1 MKVGII
7 GAGASGMMAAVTAS
21 NYNATVTLLEKKE
34 RVGQKLLATGNGK
47 CNLSNLEF
55 DMNKYYCADKDKL
68 HTIFGVY
75 SLWDM
80 LSFFESRGMMVRS
93 KNGYLYPYS
102 EQAST
107 VLDVFRRNLE
117 ADNIEI
123 ETNCDIISAN
133 YQKDTNTF
141 MVTGSGKV
149 WEFDKLVIACGGPAS
164 LKKKDGLTGF
174 KLAEGFGH
182 TVNTVVPGL
191 VQLRASDKNF
201 FKAVSGVRCHARASL
216 FADGM
221 LLGEEE
227 GEVQFTDYG
236 LSGIPIFQF
245 SRVAAYALEEEKRVS
260 VSVNLFPDQE
270 QKAFEYQMRL
280 RYDYYVNSSI
290 EEFLLGTVNK
300 KINQAMMKVNGI
312 KPTDRISE
320 LGFKKVWEFIMSYR
334 NLNIHI
340 EAVNGMEHAQ
350 VCAGGVD
357 FMEISTQME
366 SMKCPGLYFAGEVID
381 IDGKC
386 GGYNLQWAW
395 TSGYIAGRNAAG
407 SSTKELESENHR
419 EEKHAEN

>member
-1 MKVGII
+1 MRVGII
-7 GAGASGMMAAVTAS
+7 GAGASGMMAAITAA
-21 NYNATVTLLEKKE
+21 NYNAKVTLFEKNE

-55 DMNKYYCADKDKL
+55 NMSKYYCTDKEKL

-80 LSFFESRGMMVRS
+80 LSFFESKGMMVRS

-117 ADNIEI
+117 NDNIE
-123 ETNCDIISAN
+123 TVTDCDITMAE
-133 YQKDTNTF
+133 YQKASNTF
-141 MVTGSGKV
+141 AVMGNGKV

-164 LKKKDGLTGF
+164 LKKNDGLTGF

-182 TVNTVVPGL
+182 TVNKVVPGL
-191 VQLRASDKNF
+191 VQLRASDKSF
-201 FKAVSGVRCHARASL
+201 FKAVSGVRCQAKVSL
-216 FADGM
+216 LADGI

-245 SRVAAYALEEEKRVS
+245 SRMAAYAIEEGKRVC
-260 VSVNLFPDQE
+260 VSVNFFPDQE

-280 RYDYYVNSSI
+280 RYDYYMDSTI

-300 KINQAMMKVNGI
+300 KINLAMLKANGI
-312 KPTDRISE
+312 KPTDRISQ

-334 NLNIHI
+334 NLAIHI
-340 EAVNGMEHAQ
+340 ESVNDMEHAQ

-357 FMEISTQME
+357 FMQISTQME

-381 IDGKC
+381 VDGKC

-407 SSTKELESENHR
+407 SSTKALECENHG